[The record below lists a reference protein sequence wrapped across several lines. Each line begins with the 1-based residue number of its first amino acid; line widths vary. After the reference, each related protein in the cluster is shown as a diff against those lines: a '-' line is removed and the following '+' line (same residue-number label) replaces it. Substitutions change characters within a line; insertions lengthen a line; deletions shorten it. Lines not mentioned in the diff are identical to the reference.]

1 MASRIITL
9 KGLKEKSNKS
19 LYAHLLKH
27 KWDKETIIQLL
38 ADAGIVYETVATIE
52 NRSLKQLVER
62 YHDDICECIFEVYQ
76 SAD

>member
-19 LYAHLLKH
+19 LYTHLLKH

-38 ADAGIVYETVATIE
+38 ADADVVNETLATIE

-62 YHDDICECIFEVYQ
+62 YHDDICECIFEEYQ
-76 SAD
+76 RAD

>member
-1 MASRIITL
+1 MASKIITL
-9 KGLKEKSNKS
+9 KGLKEKSNKA
-19 LYAHLLKH
+19 LYSHLLKQ

-38 ADAGIVYETVATIE
+38 ADADIVNETVATVE

-76 SAD
+76 NAN